1 MCFLRGSAL
10 PWDQQML
17 TEILIHPTLS
27 PGYVPTGW
35 PLPLKPELSLY
46 RSSLEISNRLS
57 KSHPLTKDAAPERW
71 WRALQR
77 RKLTAYSVSWEKH
90 GWEHHILPSCN
101 QQPGPG
107 HFGQL
112 HSLLPQTM
120 ACLITSHGII
130 CHLWEVL
137 PSKIKSALIFLTH
150 KQKAIIFP
158 FQSGRK

>member
-1 MCFLRGSAL
+1 M
-10 PWDQQML
+10 
-17 TEILIHPTLS
+17 
-27 PGYVPTGW
+27 
-35 PLPLKPELSLY
+35 
-46 RSSLEISNRLS
+46 
-57 KSHPLTKDAAPERW
+57 
-71 WRALQR
+71 QR

-112 HSLLPQTM
+112 HSLLPQAM

-130 CHLWEVL
+130 RHLWEVL